1 MKKVLYIYV
10 SPLMKNAKG
19 STCSEALS
27 LFKSEYEK
35 LNPDHESIVLNLNK
49 DEVGNKNL
57 TAENFNEFF
66 NDGLSDKHINLLKSV
81 DKVAI
86 GSPMTNFN
94 YPAVL
99 KNYLDRILVANKTF
113 KYKYDGKGES
123 EGLLKNLKV
132 QLLMSQGASLGWYP
146 FASHVDALVGTW
158 NFAGAKVT
166 KPILIDGTKIPEN
179 INKTS
184 KEQIEEHKDLII
196 EAAKAF

>member
-1 MKKVLYIYV
+1 MQKVLYIYV
-10 SPLMKNAKG
+10 SPLMTNPKG
-19 STCSEALS
+19 STCSVAVD

-35 LNPDHESIVLNLNK
+35 ANPDHESIVLNLNK
-49 DEVGNKNL
+49 AKVGSKNL
-57 TAENFNEFF
+57 TADNFQEFF
-66 NDGLSDKHINLLKSV
+66 SDGLCDKHIDLLKSV
-81 DKVAI
+81 DKVVI

-99 KNYLDRILVANKTF
+99 KNYLDHILVANKTF
-113 KYKYDGKGES
+113 RYKYDGKGES

-158 NFAGAKVT
+158 NFAGAKVV

-179 INKTS
+179 INKTAE
-184 KEQIEEHKDLII
+184 EQVEKFKDLII
-196 EAAKAF
+196 KAAKAF